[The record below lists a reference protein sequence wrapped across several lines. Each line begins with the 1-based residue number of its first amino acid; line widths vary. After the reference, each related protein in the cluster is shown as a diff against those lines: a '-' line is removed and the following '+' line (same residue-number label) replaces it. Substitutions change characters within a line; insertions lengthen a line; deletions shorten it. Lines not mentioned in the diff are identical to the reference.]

1 MGNEQLVKVAI
12 SNVVENS
19 LKYSNPQFCSVTLFA
34 HKKEISLKMEDQ
46 GYGIHEDDIQ
56 KIFIPFYRAN
66 SSFVTSGHGLGLA
79 MVKKI
84 IQLHSG
90 VIELKSELNKGTVV
104 SISIPKVFIKS
115 TVHLEAIYS

>member
-1 MGNEQLVKVAI
+1 
-12 SNVVENS
+12 
-19 LKYSNPQFCSVTLFA
+19 
-34 HKKEISLKMEDQ
+34 MEDQ

-90 VIELKSELNKGTVV
+90 VIDLKSEINKGTVV
-104 SISIPKVFIKS
+104 SISIPRIFTKS
-115 TVHLEAIYS
+115 SSPFESLYS

>member
-1 MGNEQLVKVAI
+1 
-12 SNVVENS
+12 
-19 LKYSNPQFCSVTLFA
+19 
-34 HKKEISLKMEDQ
+34 MEDQ

-104 SISIPKVFIKS
+104 SISIPKLFSKS
-115 TVHLEAIYS
+115 TSHLEVLYS